1 MLVIL
6 IMLLSAVAASV
17 LDRRGVEWEKEK
29 LFLVVGVEGL
39 LTASAED
46 GSLVLVVSPF
56 VSLISSAD
64 TVLQG
69 QKKDILITQ
78 HMQYVTKLLLN

>member
-39 LTASAED
+39 LTASAAD
-46 GSLVLVVSPF
+46 GSLVLVMSPF

-69 QKKDILITQ
+69 
-78 HMQYVTKLLLN
+78 

>member
-39 LTASAED
+39 LTASAAD
-46 GSLVLVVSPF
+46 GSLVLVMSPF

>member
-39 LTASAED
+39 LTASAAD
-46 GSLVLVVSPF
+46 GSLVLVRSPF

-69 QKKDILITQ
+69 QKKRHLITQ